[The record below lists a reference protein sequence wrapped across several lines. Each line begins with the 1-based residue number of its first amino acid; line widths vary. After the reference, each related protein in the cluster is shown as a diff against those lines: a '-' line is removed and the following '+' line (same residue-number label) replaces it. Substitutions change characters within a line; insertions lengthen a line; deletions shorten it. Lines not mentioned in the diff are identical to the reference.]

1 MLIKLENP
9 VLLAKAID
17 IMSELVVEVKLKI
30 NSSGMGITAIDPAN
44 VAMVSFKIP
53 KEAFAQFEVKD
64 DALGINLD
72 SLKRILKRCGS
83 NSTLFLEQ
91 KDNTLVI
98 NIHDRIKRS
107 FVLSLIDIEKEDKEM
122 PDLDYNSR
130 VKLNSA
136 DLVDSI
142 EDCIVVSDACSFIIK
157 DGKFVIESKALNSAR
172 SEFSSDEAEI
182 IAQDCK
188 SRYSLEYL
196 QKFLKGAK
204 LSDKTTLKFS
214 ESHPL
219 RMDVKAENLE
229 LSFIL
234 APRVETVD

>member
-9 VLLAKAID
+9 VLLAKAVD

-30 NSSGMGITAIDPAN
+30 NSSGIGITAIDPAN

-53 KEAFAQFEVKD
+53 KEAFSQFDVKD
-64 DALGINLD
+64 DSLGINLD
-72 SLKRILKRCGS
+72 SLKRILKRCGT

-91 KDNTLVI
+91 KDNTLII

-136 DLVDSI
+136 DFVDSI
-142 EDCIVVSDACSFIIK
+142 EDCIVVSDACSFVIK
-157 DGKFVIESKALNSAR
+157 EGKFIIESKGLNSAR

-234 APRVETVD
+234 APRVETTD